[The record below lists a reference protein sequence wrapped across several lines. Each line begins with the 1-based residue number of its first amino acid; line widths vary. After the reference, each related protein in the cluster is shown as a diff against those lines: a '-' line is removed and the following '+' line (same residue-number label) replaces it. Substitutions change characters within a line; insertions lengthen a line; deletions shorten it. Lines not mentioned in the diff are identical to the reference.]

1 MSMLGVLI
9 VDDELLMRIGLKS
22 IIHWED
28 EGFTILGEAGNGR
41 EALELAR
48 THQPDLIITDIKM
61 PVMDGLEMI
70 REARRMNMGGQFVIL
85 SCLEEFQHAQEAI
98 RLGATDYLIKSDMK
112 PTQLLSVLDIVKK
125 RAVRIPPDRSDE
137 MPPGSYKESIEY
149 LKETLIKELISGFKG
164 AGDVLASRESL
175 RIRLKDEPM
184 VLIKLRINHFEQLRR
199 KYVEQDEKLLRYSVA
214 NILEEIIPRKRAK
227 EIIVMNSA
235 EYVLLMDLEQ
245 EGCIVREEI
254 ERVVGK
260 VQTAM
265 KDFLKLT
272 MSIGV
277 SEPASGFEGIK
288 RAYQEADAAL
298 DALFFESGSGLSFYD
313 KKGIRQRGGGRLVI
327 DRLAMRKF
335 RQDTESG
342 SKEAITYLNSLKDKM
357 LREGCT
363 KQAARS
369 IYIRMLAAIQSY
381 FPALPEPNEDGL
393 TVYEII
399 LHEESLEGLNRTVV
413 GYLEQC
419 RMQMLDRESPRSY
432 AEQASELIM
441 QLYAEDISLQSVA
454 NRINVNASYLSR
466 VFKQETGENFV
477 SFLTRLRME
486 KAKNMLKE
494 RNVKVYEVAE
504 RVGYPNT
511 AYFSKLFKKL
521 CGMSPEEY
529 RG

>member
-22 IIHWED
+22 IIQWED
-28 EGFTILGEAGNGR
+28 EGFTVLGEAANGR
-41 EALELAR
+41 EALELAG
-48 THQPDLIITDIKM
+48 TYLPDLIITDIKM
-61 PVMDGLEMI
+61 PVMDGLELI
-70 REARRMNMGGQFVIL
+70 REARRMDMGGQFVIL
-85 SCLEEFQHAQEAI
+85 SCLEEFRYAQEAV

-112 PTQLLSVLDIVKK
+112 PAQLRRVLDIVRK
-125 RAVRIPPDRSDE
+125 RAVHLSRSRSGE

-149 LKETLIKELISGFKG
+149 LKETLFKELISGFKS
-164 AGDVLASRESL
+164 AGDVLTSRESL
-175 RIRLKDEPM
+175 RISLTDEPM
-184 VLIKLRINHFEQLRR
+184 VLMKLRINHFEQLRR

-214 NILEEIIPRKRAK
+214 NILEEILPRKRAK

-235 EYVLLMDLEQ
+235 EYVLLLDLGQ
-245 EGCIVREEI
+245 EGRIVRGDI
-254 ERVVGK
+254 ERAVAK
-260 VQTAM
+260 IQTAM

-277 SEPASGFEGIK
+277 SGPAPGFDGLK
-288 RAYQEADAAL
+288 RAYQEADTAL
-298 DALFFESGSGLSFYD
+298 DALFFESGTGLSFYD
-313 KKGIRQRGGGRLVI
+313 KTRSRQRSGDQLSI
-327 DRLAMRKF
+327 DRSAMRKF

-342 SKEAITYLNSLKDKM
+342 SEGAIAFLNSLKDKI
-357 LREGCT
+357 LLEGCT
-363 KQAARS
+363 KQTARS
-369 IYIRMLAAIQSY
+369 IYIRMLTAILSC
-381 FPALPEPNEDGL
+381 FPALPEPNEAGL
-393 TVYEII
+393 TVYESI
-399 LHEESLEGLNRTVV
+399 LHEESLEGLHQTVAD
-413 GYLEQC
+413 YLKRC
-419 RMQMLDRESPRSY
+419 RAQMSGRESSRSY

-454 NRINVNASYLSR
+454 DRINVNASYLSR

-486 KAKNMLKE
+486 KAKHMLKE
-494 RNVKVYEVAE
+494 KNVKVYEVAE